1 VTESLPSKVFT
12 VEEVNRLIG
21 TMETVMAEIERLG
34 NQVERHTR
42 QLQILDVLWGPKLLD
57 GENPDHAEF
66 TEHQAA
72 VDRAVERIQGLVL
85 DEILDRGIRFPPGGL
100 KYGLLDFPTTL
111 DGRCVYLCWKRG
123 ESSVDQWHEITGGF
137 AGRRPVTSEQERRMG
152 I

>member
-1 VTESLPSKVFT
+1 MTESFPSKVFT

-34 NQVERHTR
+34 NQVERHTM
-42 QLQILDVLWGPKLLD
+42 QLQILDALWGPKLLD

-66 TEHQAA
+66 TEHQAG

-85 DEILDRGIRFPPGGL
+85 DEILDRGIHFPPGGL

>member
-1 VTESLPSKVFT
+1 MTESFPSKVFT

-21 TMETVMAEIERLG
+21 TMETVMAEIERLR
-34 NQVERHTR
+34 NQVERHTM
-42 QLQILDVLWGPKLLD
+42 QLQILDALWGPKLLD

-66 TEHQAA
+66 TEHQAG

>member
-1 VTESLPSKVFT
+1 MTESFPSKVFT

-66 TEHQAA
+66 TEHQAG

-85 DEILDRGIRFPPGGL
+85 DEILARGIRFPPGGL

>member
-1 VTESLPSKVFT
+1 MTESFPSKVFT

-34 NQVERHTR
+34 NQVERHTM
-42 QLQILDVLWGPKLLD
+42 QLQILDALWGPKLLD

-66 TEHQAA
+66 TEHQAG

-123 ESSVDQWHEITGGF
+123 ESSVAQWHEITGGF
-137 AGRRPVTSEQERRMG
+137 SGRRPVTSEQERRMG

>member
-1 VTESLPSKVFT
+1 MTESLPSKVFT

-34 NQVERHTR
+34 NQVERHTM
-42 QLQILDVLWGPKLLD
+42 QLQILDALWGPKLLD

-66 TEHQAA
+66 TGHQAA

>member
-34 NQVERHTR
+34 NQVERHTM
-42 QLQILDVLWGPKLLD
+42 QLQILDALWGPKLLD

-66 TEHQAA
+66 TEHQAG

-137 AGRRPVTSEQERRMG
+137 SGRRPVTSEQERRMG

>member
-1 VTESLPSKVFT
+1 MTESFPSKVFT

-34 NQVERHTR
+34 DQVQRHTR
-42 QLQILDVLWGPKLLD
+42 QLQILDALWRPKLLD

-66 TEHQAA
+66 TEHQAG

-137 AGRRPVTSEQERRMG
+137 SGRRPVTSEQERRMG

>member
-1 VTESLPSKVFT
+1 MTESLPSKVFT

-34 NQVERHTR
+34 NQVERHTM
-42 QLQILDVLWGPKLLD
+42 QLQILDALWGPKLLD

-66 TEHQAA
+66 TEHQAG

>member
-1 VTESLPSKVFT
+1 MTESLPSKVFT

-34 NQVERHTR
+34 NQVERHTM
-42 QLQILDVLWGPKLLD
+42 QLQILDALWGPKLLD

-72 VDRAVERIQGLVL
+72 VDQAVERIQGLVL
-85 DEILDRGIRFPPGGL
+85 DEILARGIRFPPGGL

>member
-1 VTESLPSKVFT
+1 
-12 VEEVNRLIG
+12 
-21 TMETVMAEIERLG
+21 M
-34 NQVERHTR
+34 
-42 QLQILDVLWGPKLLD
+42 QLQILDALWGPKLLD
-57 GENPDHAEF
+57 GENPDHTEF
-66 TEHQAA
+66 TEHQAG

-137 AGRRPVTSEQERRMG
+137 SGRRPVTSEQERRMG